1 MKNYRLQIFSL
12 IFCLALIICSSIASI
27 ENRANAAGE
36 SENKQKASEIQSQT
50 SKKPAAQQSEIRRID
65 FNNFTYQVFC
75 GDSQSDGKT
84 TKITIKDGKYEGS
97 GDDFP
102 NYFEAGADAYGDLDG
117 DGREEAAVSSLCNTG
132 GTGQFSEGYVYTLK
146 NGKPFLLAHF
156 EGGDRGFG
164 GLQSARIKNGF
175 LFVERSDGEANCCAD
190 YSLTTKYR
198 WNGEKLVEVG
208 KPVRQKLFSAAQILF
223 DKGKSSKTLKIKF
236 EARETKFFRVGT
248 SVGQIVTVTSNVKNV
263 EIHSSDFHNTESVS
277 EQEITGGM
285 KFKVLRNR
293 NFGFQMQNLA
303 FDDREII
310 FVIIIK

>member
-12 IFCLALIICSSIASI
+12 IFCLALSICSSIAMT
-27 ENRANAAGE
+27 ENRVKGAGK
-36 SENKQKASEIQSQT
+36 SRNKQAAVELQIGE
-50 SKKPAAQQSEIRRID
+50 KPAAQPSEIRRID
-65 FNNFTYQVFC
+65 FNNFTYQAFC
-75 GDSQSDGKT
+75 GGSQPDGET

-102 NYFEAGADAYGDLDG
+102 SYFEADADAYGDLDG

-164 GLQSARIKNGF
+164 GLQSVRIKNGF
-175 LFVERSDGEANCCAD
+175 LFVERSDGEANCCAE

-208 KPVRQKLFSAAQILF
+208 KPVRQKLFSAARIRF
-223 DKGKSSKTLKIKF
+223 DKGKSGKTLTMKF
-236 EARETKFFRVGT
+236 EARETKFFLVGT
-248 SVGQIVTVTSNVKNV
+248 NAGQIVTVTSGVKNV
-263 EIHSSDFHNTESVS
+263 EIHSSDFHNTESIS
-277 EQEITGGM
+277 EQKITGGM

-303 FDDREII
+303 FDDRTII
-310 FVIIIK
+310 FDIVIK